1 MLLGNVRTLLN
12 QALWASEQKVEVDG
26 WSGWSGYPLNCCD
39 YQSTFGAF
47 NDKND
52 SVCATAFSLLNFRA
66 ICEIVSH
73 ISAAKNSTDLQP
85 NYNYRTKPPNIV
97 KYVDPFDL

>member
-1 MLLGNVRTLLN
+1 MLNFRANKMKMINKIIIKMIVSL
-12 QALWASEQKVEVDG
+12 
-26 WSGWSGYPLNCCD
+26 
-39 YQSTFGAF
+39 
-47 NDKND
+47 
-52 SVCATAFSLLNFRA
+52 CATAFSVLNFRA

-73 ISAAKNSTDLQP
+73 ISTAKNSTDLQP

>member
-12 QALWASEQKVEVDG
+12 QALWASEQKMEVDG
-26 WSGWSGYPLNCCD
+26 WSD